1 MKKTVINTILNLLTV
16 IIILTGIVA
25 VFVPKNMHDFEVVD
39 TTTETVI
46 AKVTGKDRTTQ
57 YSPSRG
63 TTTSYTICVKW
74 DNGSKT
80 IYVDADTYALYV
92 EKDMVGLDIITD
104 TLGNGNT
111 RVEYVIREV
120 Q

>member
-1 MKKTVINTILNLLTV
+1 MKKTVIDTILNLLIV
-16 IIILTGIVA
+16 IIIFAGIVA

-46 AKVTGKDRTTQ
+46 AQVTGKDRTTH
-57 YSPSRG
+57 YSSYQG
-63 TTTSYTICVKW
+63 STVSYTICVKW
-74 DNGSKT
+74 DNGSET
-80 IYVDADTYALYV
+80 VYVDSDTYARYADRDTV
-92 EKDMVGLDIITD
+92 ELDIITH
-104 TLGNGNT
+104 TLGSGNT